1 MKKALALI
9 SAAVVIFAAAGCT
22 NKKQP
27 EQNETEFMSDGS
39 SAVQESTVEESVAES
54 SGAVGEPATGEHTT
68 REKYTKRPTVT
79 LYTTRATSPHH
90 LTERPTTTERTT
102 VKINVPTRTP
112 TTKRPVVTKTTAP
125 RTTKPTVESKT
136 STTKPVPEPVFNY
149 GGTLSFTGADGLTD
163 SVKIVSHTCT
173 PTDRQTFAIVLTVET
188 LEHASQSKTMY
199 ISYNCYDKDGNRI
212 NEETLRTVVPLGQPG
227 DTVRTVATATLD
239 TAKIVFV
246 QE

>member
-9 SAAVVIFAAAGCT
+9 SAAVIIFTAAGCT

-39 SAVQESTVEESVAES
+39 SAVQESTVEESVAEPS
-54 SGAVGEPATGEHTT
+54 VSIGEYTSKEI
-68 REKYTKRPTVT
+68 YTKRPTVT

-102 VKINVPTRTP
+102 IKINVPTRETTTRRTP
-112 TTKRPVVTKTTAP
+112 VTKTTVP
-125 RTTKPTVESKT
+125 RTTKPKT
-136 STTKPVPEPVFNY
+136 EAPLSTTQPVPEPAFDY
-149 GGTLSFTGADGLTD
+149 GGTLSFTGADGFTD

-212 NEETLRTVVPLGQPG
+212 NENTLKTVVPLGQPG
-227 DTVRTVATATLD
+227 DTVRTVATATFD
-239 TAKIVFV
+239 TARIEFV
-246 QE
+246 NY

>member
-9 SAAVVIFAAAGCT
+9 SAAVIIFAAAGCT

-39 SAVQESTVEESVAES
+39 SAVQESTVEESVAEPS
-54 SGAVGEPATGEHTT
+54 EAVEEITTGEYTT

-79 LYTTRATSPHH
+79 LYTTRATSPNH
-90 LTERPTTTERTT
+90 LTQRPTTTQRTT
-102 VKINVPTRTP
+102 IKINVPTRTP
-112 TTKRPVVTKTTAP
+112 TTKRPVATKTTVP

-136 STTKPVPEPVFNY
+136 STAVTVSEPVFDY
-149 GGTLSFTGADGLTD
+149 GGTLSFTGEDGLTD
-163 SVKIVSHTCT
+163 SVKIVSHTCE

-227 DTVRTVATATLD
+227 ETVRTVATATLE
-239 TAKIVFV
+239 TARIEFV
-246 QE
+246 N

>member
-9 SAAVVIFAAAGCT
+9 SAAVIIFTAAGCT

-27 EQNETEFMSDGS
+27 EQNETEFLSDGS
-39 SAVQESTVEESVAES
+39 SVVQESTAEESVAEP
-54 SGAVGEPATGEHTT
+54 AVSIGEYSTKP
-68 REKYTKRPTVT
+68 KYTKRPTVT

-102 VKINVPTRTP
+102 IKINVPTRTP
-112 TTKRPVVTKTTAP
+112 TTKRPIVTRTTVP
-125 RTTKPTVESKT
+125 RTTKPTVENKT
-136 STTKPVPEPVFNY
+136 STTKPVPEPAFDY
-149 GGTLSFTGADGLTD
+149 GGTLSFTNADGLTD
-163 SVKIVSHTCT
+163 SVKIISHTCE
-173 PTDRQTFAIVLTVET
+173 PTDRQTFAIVLSVET
-188 LEHASQSKTMY
+188 LEHMSESKMMY

-212 NEETLRTVVPLGQPG
+212 NENTLKTVVPLGQPG
-227 DTVRTVATATLD
+227 DVVRTVATATLD